1 MEIQFKHKRQNPID
15 DRITIPVSTEMRH
28 KIEQLKSSYKI
39 DINEMAR
46 QFLDLTIK
54 KVESGEWQN
63 SN

>member
-15 DRITIPVSTEMRH
+15 DRITIPVSTEMRN